1 MNEMRKL
8 TVGKT
13 GSRAPFRTRLF
24 AMLLLFAVIPTVTVT
39 LLWTGVAARTLS
51 LFSARSAWERIA
63 ESGEQTVRI
72 VGTAPLTPEQA
83 SALSRHQAELRESVQ
98 AIDAVRDDVRELTEN
113 LTEQL
118 NRIAANLSV
127 PAK

>member
-1 MNEMRKL
+1 MTTTPKNASSR
-8 TVGKT
+8 TI
-13 GSRAPFRTRLF
+13 GSLRFLR
-24 AMLLLFAVIPTVTVT
+24 
-39 LLWTGVAARTLS
+39 S
-51 LFSARSAWERIA
+51 LPSLMERINRL
-63 ESGEQTVRI
+63 ESSLDQTRQQV
-72 VGTAPLTPEQA
+72 E
-83 SALSRHQAELRESVQ
+83 ELRESVQ

>member
-1 MNEMRKL
+1 M
-8 TVGKT
+8 
-13 GSRAPFRTRLF
+13 
-24 AMLLLFAVIPTVTVT
+24 
-39 LLWTGVAARTLS
+39 
-51 LFSARSAWERIA
+51 ERINRL
-63 ESGEQTVRI
+63 ESSLDQTRQQV
-72 VGTAPLTPEQA
+72 E
-83 SALSRHQAELRESVQ
+83 ELRESVQ